1 MLPWNSFQP
10 GFCTPNLNPP
20 KIHPCVWNCLINLI
34 FKREYVSVHMEFIFN
49 LIVPQSS
56 TNSLHSNPQR
66 DGTQSYQ
73 AGTSRSCRCLYH
85 QVTILIPDPES
96 PLCLLL
102 PCWLQLGEPEARR
115 KPPEAMPSSSLPFQ
129 DPEFCVFKCILQVR
143 NSAGV

>member
-1 MLPWNSFQP
+1 
-10 GFCTPNLNPP
+10 
-20 KIHPCVWNCLINLI
+20 
-34 FKREYVSVHMEFIFN
+34 MEFIFN
-49 LIVPQSS
+49 VIVPQSS

-73 AGTSRSCRCLYH
+73 VGTSRSCRCLYH

-129 DPEFCVFKCILQVR
+129 GPEFCVFKCILQVR
-143 NSAGV
+143 NSARV